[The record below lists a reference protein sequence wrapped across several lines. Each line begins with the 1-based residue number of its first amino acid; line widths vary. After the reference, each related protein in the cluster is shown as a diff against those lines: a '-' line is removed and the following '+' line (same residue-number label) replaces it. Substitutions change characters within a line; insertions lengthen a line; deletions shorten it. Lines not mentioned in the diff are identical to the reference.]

1 MQYPD
6 MFKNAMIQKMTGPGA
21 ISATAL
27 SELVNVSQATLSK
40 WLRMAGVDPAHAF
53 QNNVHEYTKMA
64 KITGP
69 KRPNDW
75 SAEDKLKVVMETDS
89 LDDKQLGEF
98 LRKKGLHQT
107 HLEQWRLQMLDGL
120 QSGFSKKKAKKL
132 KADAK
137 RIRSLEKELNRKDK
151 ALAETAALL
160 VLKKKGPG
168 DLGGRGRPHSRE
180 QRKMIVDLIE
190 KAIESGARLKK
201 AAATMGI
208 SARTI
213 IRWRQKGGG
222 QDQREGPL
230 AAPANKL
237 SEQERQQI
245 LDISNSAPFRDLS
258 PKQIVPK
265 LADQGVYLASESTF
279 YRVLKEHAMLAHRQ
293 ASKPAVARPKEHVA
307 TGPCQVWSWDITYL
321 QTSVKGLFFYLY
333 MVVDVWSRKIIAAQ
347 IFAEESMEHSS
358 MLLAHACMI
367 NGVQPEELVL
377 HSDNGGPMK
386 GATMLA
392 TLQKLGVV
400 PSFSRPSVSNDNP
413 YSESLFRTMK
423 YRPEYPLKPFENIE
437 QAQSWVDGFV
447 FWYNTQ
453 HLHSSIR
460 YVTPDDRHFGREE
473 HILANRR
480 KVYEKARSQNP
491 NRWSKNIR
499 NWNPVRMV
507 WLNPEKKDETSQ
519 TQHLKKAA

>member
-1 MQYPD
+1 
-6 MFKNAMIQKMTGPGA
+6 
-21 ISATAL
+21 
-27 SELVNVSQATLSK
+27 
-40 WLRMAGVDPAHAF
+40 
-53 QNNVHEYTKMA
+53 
-64 KITGP
+64 
-69 KRPNDW
+69 
-75 SAEDKLKVVMETDS
+75 
-89 LDDKQLGEF
+89 
-98 LRKKGLHQT
+98 
-107 HLEQWRLQMLDGL
+107 
-120 QSGFSKKKAKKL
+120 
-132 KADAK
+132 
-137 RIRSLEKELNRKDK
+137 
-151 ALAETAALL
+151 
-160 VLKKKGPG
+160 
-168 DLGGRGRPHSRE
+168 
-180 QRKMIVDLIE
+180 MIVDLID
-190 KAIESGARLKK
+190 KAIESGARLEK
-201 AAATMGI
+201 AATTMGI

-213 IRWRQKGGG
+213 IRWHQKGGG
-222 QDQREGPL
+222 QDQRKGPL
-230 AAPANKL
+230 TAPANKL
-237 SEQERQQI
+237 SKQERQQI

-265 LADQGVYLASESTF
+265 LADQDVYMASESTF

-293 ASKPAVARPKEHVA
+293 ASKPAVIRPKEHVA

-333 MVVDVWSRKIIAAQ
+333 MVVDVWSRKIITAQ

-386 GATMLA
+386 GAAMLA
-392 TLQKLGVV
+392 TLHKLGVV

-480 KVYEKARSQNP
+480 KVYEKARNRNP
-491 NRWSKNIR
+491 NRWSKDIR
-499 NWNPVRMV
+499 NWSPVRMV
-507 WLNPEKKDETSQ
+507 WLNPEKKNETSQ

>member
-1 MQYPD
+1 
-6 MFKNAMIQKMTGPGA
+6 
-21 ISATAL
+21 
-27 SELVNVSQATLSK
+27 
-40 WLRMAGVDPAHAF
+40 
-53 QNNVHEYTKMA
+53 
-64 KITGP
+64 
-69 KRPNDW
+69 
-75 SAEDKLKVVMETDS
+75 
-89 LDDKQLGEF
+89 
-98 LRKKGLHQT
+98 
-107 HLEQWRLQMLDGL
+107 
-120 QSGFSKKKAKKL
+120 
-132 KADAK
+132 
-137 RIRSLEKELNRKDK
+137 
-151 ALAETAALL
+151 
-160 VLKKKGPG
+160 
-168 DLGGRGRPHSRE
+168 
-180 QRKMIVDLIE
+180 MIVDLIE
-190 KAIESGARLKK
+190 KAIESGARLKN
-201 AAATMGI
+201 AATTMGI
-208 SARTI
+208 SGRTI

-230 AAPANKL
+230 TAPANKL

-279 YRVLKEHAMLAHRQ
+279 YRVLKEHAMLTHRQ
-293 ASKPAVARPKEHVA
+293 ASKPAVTHPKEHVA
-307 TGPCQVWSWDITYL
+307 AGPCQVWSWDITYL

-423 YRPEYPLKPFENIE
+423 YRPEYPLKPFEKIE

-507 WLNPEKKDETSQ
+507 WLNPEKKDETKH

>member
-1 MQYPD
+1 
-6 MFKNAMIQKMTGPGA
+6 
-21 ISATAL
+21 
-27 SELVNVSQATLSK
+27 
-40 WLRMAGVDPAHAF
+40 
-53 QNNVHEYTKMA
+53 
-64 KITGP
+64 
-69 KRPNDW
+69 
-75 SAEDKLKVVMETDS
+75 
-89 LDDKQLGEF
+89 
-98 LRKKGLHQT
+98 
-107 HLEQWRLQMLDGL
+107 
-120 QSGFSKKKAKKL
+120 
-132 KADAK
+132 
-137 RIRSLEKELNRKDK
+137 
-151 ALAETAALL
+151 
-160 VLKKKGPG
+160 
-168 DLGGRGRPHSRE
+168 
-180 QRKMIVDLIE
+180 MIVDLIE

>member
-1 MQYPD
+1 
-6 MFKNAMIQKMTGPGA
+6 
-21 ISATAL
+21 
-27 SELVNVSQATLSK
+27 
-40 WLRMAGVDPAHAF
+40 
-53 QNNVHEYTKMA
+53 
-64 KITGP
+64 
-69 KRPNDW
+69 
-75 SAEDKLKVVMETDS
+75 
-89 LDDKQLGEF
+89 
-98 LRKKGLHQT
+98 
-107 HLEQWRLQMLDGL
+107 
-120 QSGFSKKKAKKL
+120 
-132 KADAK
+132 
-137 RIRSLEKELNRKDK
+137 
-151 ALAETAALL
+151 
-160 VLKKKGPG
+160 
-168 DLGGRGRPHSRE
+168 
-180 QRKMIVDLIE
+180 MIVDLID

-201 AAATMGI
+201 AATTMGI

-222 QDQREGPL
+222 QDQRKGPL
-230 AAPANKL
+230 TAPANKL
-237 SEQERQQI
+237 SKQERQQI

-265 LADQGVYLASESTF
+265 LADQGVYMASESTF

-293 ASKPAVARPKEHVA
+293 ASKPAVTRPKEHVA

-333 MVVDVWSRKIIAAQ
+333 MVVDVWSRKIITAQ

-392 TLQKLGVV
+392 TLHKLGVV

-480 KVYEKARSQNP
+480 KVYEKARNRNP

-499 NWNPVRMV
+499 NWNPVRMI
-507 WLNPEKKDETSQ
+507 WLNPEKKNETSQ